1 MASVDVDE
9 DEEKY
14 SNNQEID
21 PVRQR
26 DLFLEGEAESTHRCM
41 SRMSRMRIFKA
52 AFHTTLRVTL
62 FMLKQQTTVEST

>member
-26 DLFLEGEAESTHRCM
+26 DLFLEGEAESKHRCM
-41 SRMSRMRIFKA
+41 SRMRTFKA